1 VTRCCSPSSRAI
13 RSERSAEKNF
23 RAATPR
29 PVHPRSWAHA
39 VRPRHCPQAA
49 FELPISTDVLFVD
62 KSARHAQGYPTS
74 FPQGRRVR
82 SEVGEVPLQDKGFGL
97 VANILKKLVDRLS
110 LRRYVH
116 ADLGTTRI
124 REAPNSS
131 ERGADRLSGA
141 GSPDPKPSGMVTGGQ
156 YRSCGAG
163 LVFGRVAGPPEP
175 VPQGAGEPGEGEPE
189 RGAPRSTELET
200 AKGYSGLPRVSGSFS
215 QWLP

>member
-1 VTRCCSPSSRAI
+1 MGFAGRATCSRAI
-13 RSERSAEKNF
+13 RSEWSAEKNL
-23 RAATPR
+23 RAVTLR
-29 PVHPRSWAHA
+29 PVHPKSWAHA
-39 VRPRHCPQAA
+39 VRRRHCPQATS
-49 FELPISTDVLFVD
+49 ERPIPTDVLFVD
-62 KSARHAQGYPTS
+62 KPARHAQGYPTS

-82 SEVGEVPLQDKGFGL
+82 REVGEVPLQDKGFGL
-97 VANILKKLVDRLS
+97 VPNILQKAVDRLA

-141 GSPDPKPSGMVTGGQ
+141 GSPDTKPSGTVAGGQ

-175 VPQGAGEPGEGEPE
+175 VPQGAGEPG
-189 RGAPRSTELET
+189 RR
-200 AKGYSGLPRVSGSFS
+200 
-215 QWLP
+215 